1 MVVHVV
7 KCTYY
12 TKQADHFDVQLI
24 NQNAEQLYKQ
34 FSFKRIWEEK
44 VVHEENDDAKKGDKY
59 LTHCA
64 STSTQC

>member
-12 TKQADHFDVQLI
+12 TKQSDHFDVQLI

-34 FSFKRIWEEK
+34 FSFKRIWKEK
-44 VVHEENDDAKKGDKY
+44 VVHKENDDAKKGNKY

-64 STSTQC
+64 STQC